1 MYYFSIYIIGW
12 LMRVHL
18 HEHQHVHICIWLHM
32 HIWMLND
39 TSGAKRLHSL
49 NMSASCRVRLWDNWD
64 EHQLMRSERGTG
76 AHAPEESLHGHAN
89 LLPYVGK
96 VTEVNPKLAN
106 PHTIWILLT
115 GWWLSLPLWKIWKYY
130 SQYMKKCSKPPTS
143 WPQDVWRNL
152 RW

>member
-18 HEHQHVHICIWLHM
+18 H
-32 HIWMLND
+32 
-39 TSGAKRLHSL
+39 
-49 NMSASCRVRLWDNWD
+49 

-106 PHTIWILLT
+106 PHTI
-115 GWWLSLPLWKIWKYY
+115 
-130 SQYMKKCSKPPTS
+130 
-143 WPQDVWRNL
+143 
-152 RW
+152 